1 MLCQKE
7 LVAVLH
13 PAVTRPPVCSSKIL
27 SEESMFFS
35 VMLGRKQELKFQC
48 KSMRH
53 CSSLV
58 KVYIGGTNV
67 TSSAMYI
74 ICILQE

>member
-27 SEESMFFS
+27 SEESMFFFCDAGQKTG
-35 VMLGRKQELKFQC
+35 VEI
-48 KSMRH
+48 SM
-53 CSSLV
+53 
-58 KVYIGGTNV
+58 
-67 TSSAMYI
+67 
-74 ICILQE
+74 